1 MMLFQKRRIMP
12 QKFSRKYILNSTQ
25 NSSIILLL
33 LFCFITFLPSNLT
46 AQNDCYEP
54 SKKAKKAYQASQQK
68 GLTNDE
74 QYALLMGIT
83 KKYPDFID
91 VYDDLVEI
99 NFRKSKNQV
108 EPAKIKQHE
117 NIALK
122 YCNEIIERCSSYRE
136 YYYYFRLG
144 EFYYL
149 RKNYTEAR
157 PFLKQFINSGTKNKS
172 DLEKA
177 NTYLNEIET
186 YFSILEKP
194 VPFNPQKV
202 KGASTETDE
211 YLPMLSPDNRYLF
224 YTRSIKKEDTKS
236 ILGSVDMEMFTQS
249 RRMRIDSFSTGVFM
263 GTPFNQGQYQGGVSV
278 SVNNKMLFITLVE
291 MIPDNRPVSRY
302 PDGSAPLYANGDI
315 YFSELINGEWSKLIS
330 VGDAINGTH
339 SWEGQPSVSSDNK
352 TLYFVRYYPQPADAK
367 NKDHYGGMDIYKSE
381 RLLNGAWGESV
392 NLGPIINT
400 EYDEKSPFIHSDSY
414 TLYFSSNGHIGMGG
428 QDIYYSKVDENTN
441 KFAKPI
447 NIGYPINT
455 EKDEHGFIVSTDGK
469 RGYFASN
476 IDGKSID
483 IYSFEIPE
491 NARPEKVLF
500 VEGEITNDKG
510 EAPENVSIELK
521 NTETGKITEGV
532 IDKETG
538 KYVAVVS
545 VKKDEEV
552 LLTAKKEGYAFSSQL
567 VSSGLDVIGKP
578 QQRPKLEIQPIEVGK
593 AYRIND
599 INFETNSYELNKR
612 AKIVIDEFVDF
623 LKTNPKIKVAIQGH
637 TDDIGKAEDNIAL
650 SHNRARVVYE
660 YIIENGI
667 DSQRLTYKGF
677 GKTVPLVPNVNEA
690 NRAKNRRTEFLI
702 VEK

>member
-1 MMLFQKRRIMP
+1 MP
-12 QKFSRKYILNSTQ
+12 INCNKTCSFSTSK
-25 NSSIILLL
+25 NSSRLFLL
-33 LFCFITFLPSNLT
+33 LFCFILLSLNK
-46 AQNDCYEP
+46 AASQNECYEP
-54 SKKAKKAYQASQQK
+54 SKKAKKAYQATQQK

-74 QYALLMGIT
+74 QYTLLIGIT

-108 EPAKIKQHE
+108 EPSKIKQHE

-122 YCNEIIERCSSYRE
+122 YCNEIIERCPSYRE
-136 YYYYFRLG
+136 YYYFFKLG
-144 EFYYL
+144 EYYFL
-149 RKNYTEAR
+149 QKKYTEAR
-157 PFLKQFINSGTKNKS
+157 PYLKQFVNSGTKNKS

-177 NTYLNEIET
+177 TKYLNEVET
-186 YFSILEKP
+186 YFSILENP
-194 VPFNPQKV
+194 IPFNPQKV
-202 KGASTETDE
+202 KGASTEMDE

-224 YTRSIKKEDTKS
+224 YTRSIKQEDTKS
-236 ILGSVDMEMFTQS
+236 ALGKVDLEMFTQS

-263 GTPFNQGQYQGGVSV
+263 GFPFNQGQYQGGVSV
-278 SVNNKMLFITLVE
+278 SVNNKILFITLVE
-291 MIPDNRPVSRY
+291 MVPDNRPVSRY

-315 YFSELINGEWSKLIS
+315 YYSEQINGEWSKLKS

-339 SWEGQPSVSSDNK
+339 SWEGQPSITSDNK
-352 TLYFVRYYPQPADAK
+352 TLYFVRYFPQPADAK
-367 NKDHYGGMDIYKSE
+367 NKEHYGGMDLYKSE
-381 RLLNGAWGESV
+381 RLPNGAWGEPV
-392 NLGPIINT
+392 NLGPVINT
-400 EYDEKSPFIHSDSY
+400 EFDEKSPFIHSDSY
-414 TLYFSSNGHIGMGG
+414 TLYFSSNGHTGMGG
-428 QDIYYSKVDENTN
+428 QDIYYSKIDENTMQ
-441 KFAKPI
+441 FTKPV

-476 IDGKSID
+476 IDGGSID

-491 NARPEKVLF
+491 KARPEKVLF
-500 VEGEITNDKG
+500 VEGEIANEKG
-510 EAPENVSIELK
+510 EVPADVTIELK
-521 NTETGKITEGV
+521 NTETGKVTEGV
-532 IDKETG
+532 IDNETG

-545 VKKDEEV
+545 VKKDEDV

-567 VSSGLDVIGKP
+567 VSSGLDVVGKP
-578 QQRPKLEIQPIEVGK
+578 QQRPKLEVQPIEVGK

-599 INFETNSYELNKR
+599 INFETNSYDLNHR

-623 LKTNPKIKVAIQGH
+623 LKLNPKIKIAIQGH
-637 TDDIGKAEDNIAL
+637 TDDVGNAEDNLIL

-660 YIIENGI
+660 YIVEKGI
-667 DSQRLTYKGF
+667 DSQRLNYKGF
-677 GKTVPLVPNVNEA
+677 GKTAPLVPNTSEI

>member
-1 MMLFQKRRIMP
+1 MP
-12 QKFSRKYILNSTQ
+12 INCNNTCSLSTSK
-25 NSSIILLL
+25 NSSRLFLL
-33 LFCFITFLPSNLT
+33 LFCFILFFLNNIT
-46 AQNDCYEP
+46 AQNECYEP
-54 SKKAKKAYQASQQK
+54 SKKAKKAYQATQQK

-74 QYALLMGIT
+74 QYTLLIGIT

-122 YCNEIIERCSSYRE
+122 YCNEIIERCPSYRE
-136 YYYYFRLG
+136 YYYFFKLG
-144 EFYYL
+144 EYYFL
-149 RKNYTEAR
+149 QKKYTEAR
-157 PFLKQFINSGTKNKS
+157 PYLKQFVNSGTKNKT

-177 NTYLNEIET
+177 ANYLNEVET
-186 YFSILEKP
+186 YFSIVENP
-194 VPFNPQKV
+194 IPFNPQKV
-202 KGASTETDE
+202 KGASTEMDE

-224 YTRSIKKEDTKS
+224 YTRSIKREDTKS
-236 ILGSVDMEMFTQS
+236 ALGKVDLEMFTQS

-263 GTPFNQGQYQGGVSV
+263 SSPFNQGQYQGGVSV
-278 SVNNKMLFITLVE
+278 SVNNKILFITLAE
-291 MIPDNRPVSRY
+291 MIPDNRPISRY

-315 YFSELINGEWSKLIS
+315 YFSEQTNGEWSKLKS

-352 TLYFVRYYPQPADAK
+352 TLYFVRYFPQPADAK
-367 NKDHYGGMDIYKSE
+367 NKEHYGGMDIYKSE
-381 RLLNGAWGESV
+381 RLSNGAWGEPI
-392 NLGPIINT
+392 NLGSVINT

-428 QDIYYSKVDENTN
+428 QDIYYSKIDENTM
-441 KFAKPI
+441 KFTKPV

-476 IDGKSID
+476 IDGSSID

-491 NARPEKVLF
+491 KARPEKVLF
-500 VEGEITNDKG
+500 VEGEITNEKG
-510 EAPENVSIELK
+510 EVPANVTIELK

-532 IDKETG
+532 IDNETG

-545 VKKDEEV
+545 VKKEEEV

-567 VSSGLDVIGKP
+567 VSSGLDVVGKP
-578 QQRPKLEIQPIEVGK
+578 QLRPKLEVQPIEVGK

-599 INFETNSYELNKR
+599 INFETNSYELNHR

-623 LKTNPKIKVAIQGH
+623 LKLNPKIKIAIQGH
-637 TDDIGKAEDNIAL
+637 TDDVGKAEDNMAL

-660 YIIENGI
+660 YIIEKGI
-667 DSQRLTYKGF
+667 NSQRLSYKGF
-677 GKTVPLVPNVNEA
+677 GKTVPLVPNTNEI

>member
-1 MMLFQKRRIMP
+1 MF
-12 QKFSRKYILNSTQ
+12 FLN
-25 NSSIILLL
+25 NI
-33 LFCFITFLPSNLT
+33 T
-46 AQNDCYEP
+46 AQNECYEP
-54 SKKAKKAYQASQQK
+54 SKKAKKAYQATQQK

-74 QYALLMGIT
+74 QYTLLIGIT

-122 YCNEIIERCSSYRE
+122 YCNEIIERCPSYRE
-136 YYYYFRLG
+136 YYYFFKLG
-144 EFYYL
+144 EYYFL
-149 RKNYTEAR
+149 QKKYTEAR
-157 PFLKQFINSGTKNKS
+157 PYLKQFVNSGTKNKT

-177 NTYLNEIET
+177 ANYLNEVET
-186 YFSILEKP
+186 YFSIVENP
-194 VPFNPQKV
+194 IPFNPQKV
-202 KGASTETDE
+202 KGASTEMDE

-236 ILGSVDMEMFTQS
+236 ALGKVDLEMFTQS

-263 GTPFNQGQYQGGVSV
+263 SSPFNQGQYQGGVSV
-278 SVNNKMLFITLVE
+278 SVNNKILFITLAE
-291 MIPDNRPVSRY
+291 MIPDNRPISRY

-315 YFSELINGEWSKLIS
+315 YFSEQTNGEWSKLKS

-352 TLYFVRYYPQPADAK
+352 TLYFVRYFPQPADAK
-367 NKDHYGGMDIYKSE
+367 NKEHYGGMDIYKSE
-381 RLLNGAWGESV
+381 RLSNGAWGEPI
-392 NLGPIINT
+392 NLGSVINT

-428 QDIYYSKVDENTN
+428 QDIYYSKIDENTM
-441 KFAKPI
+441 KFTKPV

-476 IDGKSID
+476 IDGSSID

-491 NARPEKVLF
+491 KARPEKVLF
-500 VEGEITNDKG
+500 VEGEITNEKG
-510 EAPENVSIELK
+510 EVPANVTIELK

-532 IDKETG
+532 IDNETG

-545 VKKDEEV
+545 VKKEEEV

-567 VSSGLDVIGKP
+567 VSSGLDVVGKP
-578 QQRPKLEIQPIEVGK
+578 QLRPKLEVQPIEVGK

-599 INFETNSYELNKR
+599 INFETNSYELNHR

-623 LKTNPKIKVAIQGH
+623 LKLNPKIKIAIQGH
-637 TDDIGKAEDNIAL
+637 TDDVGKAEDNMAL

-660 YIIENGI
+660 YIIEKGI
-667 DSQRLTYKGF
+667 NSQRLSYKGF
-677 GKTVPLVPNVNEA
+677 GKTVPLVPNTNEI

>member
-1 MMLFQKRRIMP
+1 MP
-12 QKFSRKYILNSTQ
+12 INCNNTCSLSTSK
-25 NSSIILLL
+25 NSSRLFLL
-33 LFCFITFLPSNLT
+33 LFCFILFFLNNIT
-46 AQNDCYEP
+46 AQNECYEP
-54 SKKAKKAYQASQQK
+54 SKKAKKAYQATQQK

-74 QYALLMGIT
+74 QYTLLIGIT

-122 YCNEIIERCSSYRE
+122 YCNEIIERCPSYRE
-136 YYYYFRLG
+136 YYYFFKLG
-144 EFYYL
+144 EYYFL
-149 RKNYTEAR
+149 QKKYTEAR
-157 PFLKQFINSGTKNKS
+157 PYLKQFVNSGTKNKT

-177 NTYLNEIET
+177 ANYLNEVET
-186 YFSILEKP
+186 YFSIVENP
-194 VPFNPQKV
+194 IPFNPQKV
-202 KGASTETDE
+202 KGASTEMDE

-236 ILGSVDMEMFTQS
+236 ALGKVDLEMFTQS

-263 GTPFNQGQYQGGVSV
+263 SSPFNQGQYQGGVSV
-278 SVNNKMLFITLVE
+278 SVNNKILFITLAE
-291 MIPDNRPVSRY
+291 MIPDNRPISRY

-315 YFSELINGEWSKLIS
+315 YFSEQTNGEWSKLKS

-352 TLYFVRYYPQPADAK
+352 TLYFVRYFPQPADAK
-367 NKDHYGGMDIYKSE
+367 NKEHYGGMDIYKSE
-381 RLLNGAWGESV
+381 RLSNGAWGEPI
-392 NLGPIINT
+392 NLGSVINT

-428 QDIYYSKVDENTN
+428 QDIYYSKIDENTM
-441 KFAKPI
+441 KFTKPV

-476 IDGKSID
+476 IDGSSID

-491 NARPEKVLF
+491 KARPEKVLF
-500 VEGEITNDKG
+500 VEGEITNEKG
-510 EAPENVSIELK
+510 EVPANVTIELK

-532 IDKETG
+532 IDNETG

-545 VKKDEEV
+545 VKKEEEV

-567 VSSGLDVIGKP
+567 VSSGLDVVGKP
-578 QQRPKLEIQPIEVGK
+578 QLRPKLEVQPIEVGK

-599 INFETNSYELNKR
+599 INFETNSYELNHR

-623 LKTNPKIKVAIQGH
+623 LKLNPKIKIAIQGH
-637 TDDIGKAEDNIAL
+637 TDDVGKAEDNMAL

-660 YIIENGI
+660 YIIEKGI
-667 DSQRLTYKGF
+667 NSQRLSYKGF
-677 GKTVPLVPNVNEA
+677 GKTVPLVPNTNEI

>member
-1 MMLFQKRRIMP
+1 MP
-12 QKFSRKYILNSTQ
+12 INCNKTCSFSTSK
-25 NSSIILLL
+25 NSSRLFLL
-33 LFCFITFLPSNLT
+33 LFCFILLSLNKATS
-46 AQNDCYEP
+46 QNECYEP
-54 SKKAKKAYQASQQK
+54 SKKAKKAYQATQQK

-74 QYALLMGIT
+74 QYTLLIGIT

-108 EPAKIKQHE
+108 EPSKIKQHE

-122 YCNEIIERCSSYRE
+122 YCNEIIERCPSYRE
-136 YYYYFRLG
+136 YYYFFKLSEYYFLQ
-144 EFYYL
+144 
-149 RKNYTEAR
+149 KKYTEAR
-157 PFLKQFINSGTKNKS
+157 PYLKQFVNSGTKNKS

-177 NTYLNEIET
+177 VNYLNEVET
-186 YFSILEKP
+186 YFSILENP
-194 VPFNPQKV
+194 IPFNPQKV
-202 KGASTETDE
+202 KGASTEMDE

-236 ILGSVDMEMFTQS
+236 VLGKVDLEMFTQS

-263 GTPFNQGQYQGGVSV
+263 GFPFNQGQYQGGVSV
-278 SVNNKMLFITLVE
+278 SVNNKILFITLVE
-291 MIPDNRPVSRY
+291 MIPDNRPISRY

-315 YFSELINGEWSKLIS
+315 YFSEQINGEWSKLKS

-352 TLYFVRYYPQPADAK
+352 TLYFIRYFPQPADAK
-367 NKDHYGGMDIYKSE
+367 NKEHYGGMDIYKSE
-381 RLLNGAWGESV
+381 RLSNGTWGEPI
-392 NLGPIINT
+392 NLGPVINT

-414 TLYFSSNGHIGMGG
+414 TLYFSSNGHIGIGG
-428 QDIYYSKVDENTN
+428 QDIYYSKIDENTM
-441 KFAKPI
+441 KFTKPV

-476 IDGKSID
+476 IDGNSID

-491 NARPEKVLF
+491 KARPEKVLF
-500 VEGEITNDKG
+500 VEGEITNEKG
-510 EAPENVSIELK
+510 EVPANVTIELK
-521 NTETGKITEGV
+521 NTETGKVTEGV
-532 IDKETG
+532 IDSETG

-567 VSSGLDVIGKP
+567 VSSGLDVVGKP
-578 QQRPKLEIQPIEVGK
+578 QQRPKLEVQPIEVGK

-599 INFETNSYELNKR
+599 INFETNSYELNHR

-623 LKTNPKIKVAIQGH
+623 LKLNPKIKIAIQGH
-637 TDDIGKAEDNIAL
+637 TDDVGKAEDNLAL

-660 YIIENGI
+660 YIVEKGI
-667 DSQRLTYKGF
+667 DSQRLNYKGF
-677 GKTVPLVPNVNEA
+677 GKTAPLVPNTSEI